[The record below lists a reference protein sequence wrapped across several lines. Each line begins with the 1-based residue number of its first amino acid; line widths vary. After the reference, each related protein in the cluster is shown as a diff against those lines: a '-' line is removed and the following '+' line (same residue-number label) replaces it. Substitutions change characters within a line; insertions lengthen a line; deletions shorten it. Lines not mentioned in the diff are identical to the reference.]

1 MKFLNDYSDVY
12 EHFAFSRKLTREA
25 LKKYDLGSSRKT
37 ARRGSAAST
46 GSSRSNSSRVSSRSR
61 STLSEATGPDLKFN
75 EKRYYDKDYMSIES
89 QKRREI
95 EAQNAEF
102 EEMDKIERAKMKKK
116 VDIVEA
122 GKALQ
127 DKMMK
132 KGMTKKEAKVRI
144 GELNRDLKNFNDK
157 LDRKLKTPKFQKM
170 MKDIKNKGHNLHV
183 GNNWDDI
190 KEQKQ
195 KIMEMI
201 IDAGKDTNLIGKKT
215 SKEGIEYMR
224 TWFRDNSKLASY
236 EQTLMAAI
244 LKRNTRE
251 RFTESFSNITTKRTI
266 FTKMELKDSI
276 GFIARFLIFKTLEKL
291 NNVENFTQSTPTSS
305 PSEDVDTEFNE
316 LIDFETKLIDI
327 VGNFVLNSDFSSPKA
342 KEFEDKIYNNLMN
355 LSDENYNI
363 VLDNHSVPRNLYD
376 LTPQQMIIMLDISN
390 REDKDKFLNDLINTK
405 KLYDSMSDQEKIN
418 FENLTADEQDRKIL
432 ALNDARN
439 KKIDQEENKEENK
452 EANET
457 NKDNFKK
464 LYLPLIIVFSLI
476 LLLVFIYLLI

>member
-1 MKFLNDYSDVY
+1 MKFLNDYSDNVY
-12 EHFAFSRKLTREA
+12 EHFSYTKLTKAA

-37 ARRGSAAST
+37 ARRGSAASAAST
-46 GSSRSNSSRVSSRSR
+46 GSSMSNSSSG
-61 STLSEATGPDLKFN
+61 STLRRATGG
-75 EKRYYDKDYMSIES
+75 EKSFDANRYLPSYY
-89 QKRREI
+89 QKPENIRAREI
-95 EAQNAEF
+95 KAENAEF
-102 EEMDKIERAKMKKK
+102 EELDKIERAKMKPK
-116 VDIVEA
+116 VDKAEA
-122 GKALQ
+122 AKAFKNELMKGKNIKSAEAN
-127 DKMMK
+127 KMIGKLNK
-132 KGMTKKEAKVRI
+132 K
-144 GELNRDLKNFNDK
+144 LNS
-157 LDRKLKTPKFQKM
+157 LKTKLNNNEELL
-170 MKDIKNKGHNLHV
+170 DLIIK
-183 GNNWDDI
+183 
-190 KEQKQ
+190 
-195 KIMEMI
+195 
-201 IDAGKDTNLIGKKT
+201 KKRL
-215 SKEGIEYMR
+215 SNEGIEGIAYNNTYKKMR
-224 TWFRDNSKLASY
+224 ILRKKINDEIDATLENNTKISTSKAGIKYINSYFSNDKYLQNYSDYITKMIA
-236 EQTLMAAI
+236 
-244 LKRNTRE
+244 RNRTE

-363 VLDNHSVPRNLYD
+363 VLDNHSVPRNSYD

-418 FENLTADEQDRKIL
+418 FENLTADEQERKIL

-464 LYLPLIIVFSLI
+464 LYLPLIIVFSVI